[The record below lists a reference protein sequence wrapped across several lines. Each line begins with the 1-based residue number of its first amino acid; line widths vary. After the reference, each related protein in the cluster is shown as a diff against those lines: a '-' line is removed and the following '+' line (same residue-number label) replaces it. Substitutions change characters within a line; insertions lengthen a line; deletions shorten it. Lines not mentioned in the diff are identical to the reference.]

1 VSDAVKGGLFVAAAV
16 ATGLLAGLFVPSLVG
31 AERET
36 ASRPRAPAPALPT
49 MPGII
54 GRRFD
59 EAQDELRRRG
69 IPYVTVAPDI
79 VAVAEVV
86 APATLE
92 VCDTE
97 PGPGRSVRDRAH
109 LHAAFAGTC
118 GI

>member
-1 VSDAVKGGLFVAAAV
+1 VSEAVKGGLFVAAAV

-36 ASRPRAPAPALPT
+36 ASRPRTPALPT

-59 EAQDELRRRG
+59 EAQDELRRRE
-69 IPYVTVAPDI
+69 IPYVTDAPDI

-86 APATLE
+86 APAALE

-97 PGPGRSVRDRAH
+97 PSPGKSVRGRAH